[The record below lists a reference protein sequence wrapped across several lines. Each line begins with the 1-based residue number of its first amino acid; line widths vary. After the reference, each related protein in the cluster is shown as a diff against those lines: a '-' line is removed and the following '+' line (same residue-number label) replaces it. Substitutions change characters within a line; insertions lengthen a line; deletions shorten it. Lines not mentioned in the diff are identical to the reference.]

1 MKYIKFQIKNF
12 KGIKSLCLDFNTPE
26 KYRVFTLVGLNESG
40 KTTILEALDFFQ
52 KDIRETDR
60 HMLIP
65 KSKKVNFN
73 DKISVS
79 AELELNEND
88 ESDIKEFAENIGF
101 IIEQPIKKISI
112 TKSYIYE
119 NSKYQDEK
127 ESWEISIIGRSKKG
141 RKTRKLDFQNK
152 EWKEIVNFI
161 KKELVPPIIY
171 WPNFLV
177 NFPNKISL
185 QKEESEQR
193 EQEFYRNVI
202 QDILDSLNN
211 DLFIEEHL
219 VQRIESGNEE
229 DKEALEAVLNKMSEK
244 ITDVVLK
251 SWENIFGELNVKRQ
265 IVIKPVTKEDD
276 VELKH
281 HFLEIKLKVGTE
293 QYQIQ
298 ELSLGFRWFFTF
310 LLFTEFRKYRL
321 NDRGEIL
328 FLLDEP
334 ASNLHSTAQNKLL
347 EMFNEIISK
356 SKLVY
361 TTHSHHLINP
371 EWLEGAYIVRN
382 KALDYKDIDY
392 DSSKVDIE
400 AVPYRQFVSKYP
412 DQETYFKPILDSL
425 DYKPS
430 DLELVP
436 DIIIVEGKNDFYT
449 FKYLNKVI
457 LDNKFLGLNFYPGN
471 GAGKNDKIARLYLA
485 WNRNLIIFMDSDE
498 AGLKAKEKYI
508 EEIGKIIEDKIIVIS
523 DINSKWQN
531 MSTENLFTENEKKK
545 VVQAIDSSFKISNKI
560 SKHSFNSA
568 IQNLLFLKQKV
579 SFNKTTIEKFEKIFQ
594 FLKNREN
601 NF

>member
-1 MKYIKFQIKNF
+1 MRYVKFQIKNF
-12 KGIKSLCLDFNTPE
+12 KGIKSLSLDFNTPE

-52 KDIRETDR
+52 KDIRESDR
-60 HMLIP
+60 HTLIP

-79 AELELNEND
+79 AELELDEND
-88 ESDIKEFAENIGF
+88 EEAIRVFAKDIGF
-101 IIEQPIKKISI
+101 IIEQPIKKVSI
-112 TKSYIYE
+112 TKSYIYK
-119 NSKYQDEK
+119 NSKYQDKEK
-127 ESWEISIIGRSKKG
+127 LWGISIIGKPKKS
-141 RKTRKLDFQNK
+141 RKTRKLNSQDERWQK
-152 EWKEIVNFI
+152 IIGFI
-161 KKELVPPIIY
+161 GRELVPPIIY

-185 QKEESEQR
+185 REEENESR
-193 EQEFYRNVI
+193 EQEFYRNVV

-211 DLFIEEHL
+211 NLTIEEHL
-219 VQRIESGNEE
+219 IQRIESGSEE

-251 SWENIFGELNVKRQ
+251 SWENIFGKLNTRRQ
-265 IVIKPVTKEDD
+265 IVIKPVTIEKDTGS
-276 VELKH
+276 KH
-281 HFLEIKLKVGTE
+281 HFLEIKLKIGTE

-298 ELSLGFRWFFTF
+298 ELSLGFRWFFAF
-310 LLFTEFRKYRL
+310 LLFTEFRKYRSK
-321 NDRGEIL
+321 DRGEIL

-347 EMFNEIISK
+347 EMFSKIISK

-361 TTHSHHLINP
+361 TTHSHHLINST
-371 EWLEGAYIVRN
+371 WLEGVYIVRN
-382 KALDYKDIDY
+382 RALNYKTIDY
-392 DSSKVDIE
+392 DSSKTDIE
-400 AVPYRQFVSKYP
+400 AVPYRQFVSEYP

-436 DIIIVEGKNDFYT
+436 NIVIVEGKNDFYT
-449 FKYLNKVI
+449 FKYLNEVV
-457 LDNKFLGLNFYPGN
+457 LDNKFSKLNFYPGN
-471 GAGKNDKIARLYLA
+471 GAGKNDRVVRLYLA
-485 WNRNLIIFMDSDE
+485 WGRNFIIFMDSDE

-508 EEIGKIIEDKIIVIS
+508 KEIGKIIENKIIVIS
-523 DINSKWQN
+523 DINNRWQN
-531 MSTENLFTENEKKK
+531 ISTEDLFTENEKKK
-545 VVQAIDSSFKISNKI
+545 VVQAINPSSRV

-579 SFNKTTIEKFEKIFQ
+579 NFNKTTIKKFEKIFE
-594 FLKNREN
+594 FLKSNL
-601 NF
+601 